1 MIGTIEQSVRNME
14 ILMQALASAENGRE
28 QAMADGP
35 IPLSAEAVPLWKPA
49 GAAGLFDGLEG
60 VRVEHTTETASE

>member
-1 MIGTIEQSVRNME
+1 
-14 ILMQALASAENGRE
+14 
-28 QAMADGP
+28 MADGP

-60 VRVEHTTETASE
+60 VRVEHTTETATQG